1 MPRGV
6 QVPFMF
12 KYAVDGLT
20 LDPTGAT
27 PVGAVVALTPA
38 ALIAG
43 YGVARA
49 GSALCNEL
57 RNATFAKV
65 RCHASTKFDMTSCQ
79 ENHSIV
85 LKGSIHR
92 SCTLSLHAKV

>member
-1 MPRGV
+1 VHVRV

-20 LDPTGAT
+20 MDPSGGTALG
-27 PVGAVVALTPA
+27 PYIALTPA

-43 YGVARA
+43 YGAARA

-65 RCHASTKFDMTSCQ
+65 LLTCWHDRMA
-79 ENHSIV
+79 
-85 LKGSIHR
+85 L
-92 SCTLSLHAKV
+92 L

>member
-1 MPRGV
+1 MNIVRCRV
-6 QVPFMF
+6 HVRLQVPFMF

-20 LDPTGAT
+20 MDPTGGTALG
-27 PVGAVVALTPA
+27 PYIALTPA

-43 YGVARA
+43 YGAARA

-65 RCHASTKFDMTSCQ
+65 LLTRF
-79 ENHSIV
+79 V
-85 LKGSIHR
+85 GL
-92 SCTLSLHAKV
+92 LSLSLPWHPAAAHWYLVMG